1 MEKSGAI
8 LLADIDHFKA
18 INDRFGHQFGDKVIA
33 GFASMLRDHSPDHGC
48 AARLGGEEFA
58 VLLPGVSLDHAIAL
72 AERMCLSLEARQWP
86 QNATDCVVTASFGVT
101 LLGGGETFPTAIARA
116 DELLYRAKQGGRNCV
131 VGDNLSVVVP
141 LRPLRTA
148 LS

>member
-1 MEKSGAI
+1 MDERLWSFC
-8 LLADIDHFKA
+8 H
-18 INDRFGHQFGDKVIA
+18 H
-33 GFASMLRDHSPDHGC
+33 ASY
-48 AARLGGEEFA
+48 GEIEIQN
-58 VLLPGVSLDHAIAL
+58 SLFL
-72 AERMCLSLEARQWP
+72 AEKMRKLIEIGP
-86 QNATDCVVTASFGVT
+86 FDFDDKKIKVTASFGVT